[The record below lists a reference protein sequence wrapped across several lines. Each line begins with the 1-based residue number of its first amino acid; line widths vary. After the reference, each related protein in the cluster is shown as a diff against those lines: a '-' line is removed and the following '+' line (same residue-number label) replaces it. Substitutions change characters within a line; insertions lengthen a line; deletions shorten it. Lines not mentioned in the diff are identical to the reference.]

1 MSEDKKSTEEVATQE
16 ETTNSSEIVELE
28 WPEVE
33 QILALRENLTSIEA
47 NFSSMC
53 LNFEKRKM
61 EVLST
66 MKEYENAMYSLA
78 GQLKE
83 QKNIDSSL
91 TYELKLTASQKEKAY
106 FIRIDV

>member
-1 MSEDKKSTEEVATQE
+1 MSTDKTKTEEVATQE
-16 ETTNSSEIVELE
+16 EATNSSEIIELE

-33 QILALRENLTSIEA
+33 QIFALRENLTSIEA

-61 EVLST
+61 EILST
-66 MKEYENAMYSLA
+66 MKDYENAMYSLA

-83 QKNIDSSL
+83 QKNIDASL
-91 TYELKLTASQKEKAY
+91 TYELKLPSTTEEKAY
-106 FIRIDV
+106 FIRKDV

>member
-1 MSEDKKSTEEVATQE
+1 MSTDKTKTEEVTPQE
-16 ETTNSSEIVELE
+16 EVTNSSEIIELE

-33 QILALRENLTSIEA
+33 QIFALRESLTSIEA

-83 QKNIDSSL
+83 QKKRVYYVYVHL
-91 TYELKLTASQKEKAY
+91 
-106 FIRIDV
+106 FIFEFVLICCLFC

>member
-1 MSEDKKSTEEVATQE
+1 MSKDKKSTEEVATQE

-33 QILALRENLTSIEA
+33 QIFALRENLTSIEA

-91 TYELKLTASQKEKAY
+91 TYELKLPASQKEKAY
-106 FIRIDV
+106 FIRKDV

>member
-1 MSEDKKSTEEVATQE
+1 MSAENPPVEETTTQE
-16 ETTNSSEIVELE
+16 RTTNSSEIVELE
-28 WPEVE
+28 WKEVE
-33 QILALRENLTSIEA
+33 QIFALRENLTSIEA

-61 EVLST
+61 EALSA

-83 QKNIDSSL
+83 EKNIDESL
-91 TYELKLTASQKEKAY
+91 TYELKLPASPEEKAY
-106 FIRIDV
+106 FIRKEV